1 MIRLPKGTAITIFG
15 IGSRPLNKRYGFNN
29 RKYTI
34 NTHTNMNDEILII
47 NEYPIGWGWLKDVPL
62 IDWEWLIDVFAT
74 MTDDTDTYSYITYAE
89 EDGAKLTDITFVRT
103 VGLAKFL
110 YDDQGYLA
118 GIREYGHYIAAKA
131 LDIKSERD
139 YLNHYNDIRL
149 ICNEL

>member
-1 MIRLPKGTAITIFG
+1 
-15 IGSRPLNKRYGFNN
+15 
-29 RKYTI
+29 
-34 NTHTNMNDEILII
+34 MNDEILIL

-62 IDWEWLIDVFAT
+62 KDWEWLIDVFAI
-74 MTDDTDTYSYITYAE
+74 MTDDTNTYSYITYAE

-139 YLNHYNDIRL
+139 YMNHYNDIRL